1 MRNDMAATIGALVIM
16 FSPQASLSACCDLV
30 KIEPDPATTR
40 VRVCDPG
47 AASGCTT
54 WLFEGDVASG
64 APHEVCAVGDS
75 IEYQEFDVASGAYG
89 PTTQARCEEDG
100 DVEL

>member
-1 MRNDMAATIGALVIM
+1 MTRDVAVAIAALVITLA
-16 FSPQASLSACCDLV
+16 PQASLSACCDLV
-30 KIEPDPATTR
+30 KVEADPATTR

-47 AASGCTT
+47 AASGCAT

-64 APHEVCAVGDS
+64 APREVCAVGNS

-89 PTTQARCEEDG
+89 PTTQARCQEDG